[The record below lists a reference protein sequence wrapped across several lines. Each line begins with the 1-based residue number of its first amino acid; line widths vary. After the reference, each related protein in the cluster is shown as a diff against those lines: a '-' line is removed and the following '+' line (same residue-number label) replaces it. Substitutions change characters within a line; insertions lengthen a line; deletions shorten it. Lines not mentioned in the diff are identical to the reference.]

1 MTILLTEPNEIAEEA
16 INLLK
21 KSEWSVVT
29 EKDKYKSE
37 DINAIFV
44 RTYTK
49 VNKEFLDRFPNV
61 HYALRAGVGL
71 DNIDVKECERRDIKV
86 INAPGS
92 NANAVA
98 EYVVGSLILMLR
110 NIIPQNE
117 RLKKGHWRDREL
129 IGEELAGKVI
139 GLVGCGAVA
148 QSLAK
153 KLQGFDV
160 DKIIGYDPF
169 MSKEVL
175 KKTGITKAELE
186 EIIKKADIIS
196 LHVPL
201 LPQTKHIFAS
211 KELKKMKNNAILV
224 NTSRGGIVNE
234 ANLIQALREGEIKGA
249 ILDVFENEPEIRGEF
264 EELKNVF
271 ITPHIAGLSRQAE
284 KEMSVS
290 PVKRLLNIA

>member
-1 MTILLTEPNEIAEEA
+1 
-16 INLLK
+16 
-21 KSEWSVVT
+21 
-29 EKDKYKSE
+29 KDKYKSE